1 MNHKELADRKVTIN
15 FVEGK
20 EKSLLKIGYIN
31 IYLENRFNWLQK
43 KMFNF
48 LLGIEIE
55 EIEKVVE
62 E

>member
-1 MNHKELADRKVTIN
+1 MKYTELTDRKVTIN

-31 IYLENRFNWLQK
+31 IYLEKRFNWLQK

-48 LLGIEIE
+48 LLGIEIKD
-55 EIEKVVE
+55 I
-62 E
+62 

>member
-1 MNHKELADRKVTIN
+1 MNHKELANRKVTIN

-55 EIEKVVE
+55 DIEKVVE

>member
-1 MNHKELADRKVTIN
+1 MNHKELANRKVTIN

-55 EIEKVVE
+55 DIEKSDE

>member
-1 MNHKELADRKVTIN
+1 MNHKELANRKVTIN

-55 EIEKVVE
+55 DIEKVVE
-62 E
+62 

>member
-1 MNHKELADRKVTIN
+1 MKCTESTNRKVTIN

-55 EIEKVVE
+55 DIEKVVE

>member
-1 MNHKELADRKVTIN
+1 MEDIDKGTLIIN

-31 IYLENRFNWLQK
+31 IYLENKFSWLQK
-43 KMFNF
+43 KMFKF

-55 EIEKVVE
+55 DV
-62 E
+62 